1 MMENEVIHR
10 LFAKPKI
17 DYDAILKYAMC
28 KEATEEVVSLLD
40 ECIYE
45 ARLSFY
51 YRVSYIVLPVETKG
65 EFVDLG
71 FAKSSSK
78 MLMKAMDGCDSC
90 ILFAATVG
98 GNIDHLIRKYSRTA
112 PAKALLFQALGT
124 ERVETLCKTFV
135 KAIKRE
141 MKIKTSR
148 RVSPGYGDLPLEIQK
163 DIFNLLNCARTIGL
177 TLNDNMLMSPSKS
190 VTAFM
195 GIKK

>member
-1 MMENEVIHR
+1 MIENEVIHR

-17 DYDAILKYAMC
+17 DYDAVLKYAMC
-28 KEATEEVVSLLD
+28 KEATEEVKSLLD

-51 YRVSYIVLPVETKG
+51 YRVSYIVLPVQTKDNC
-65 EFVDLG
+65 VDLD
-71 FAKSSSK
+71 FIKSSSK
-78 MLMKAMDGCDSC
+78 MLVKAMDGCDRC

-98 GNIDHLIRKYSRTA
+98 VGIDNLIRKYSRSA

-135 KAIKRE
+135 KEIKKE
-141 MKIKTSR
+141 MKIKTNR
-148 RVSPGYGDLPLEIQK
+148 RVSPGYGDLPLGIQK
-163 DIFNLLNCARTIGL
+163 DIFKLLNCSRTIGL
-177 TLNDNMLMSPSKS
+177 TLNDNLLMTPSKS